1 MKISDRDKKLIMIV
15 LLAAII
21 ALPIVFFIKP
31 KNEAIKGLDTELVSL
46 NERYNYLKV
55 LSEKQPFY
63 ESEITRLNDER
74 GKLLLGFAPGIKQ
87 ENIIMFLRNIE
98 LTIPVRM
105 NTENFTAIARNVV
118 SEADE
123 LYALNTAT
131 VVNYTCDYESMKTFL
146 DTIFSNNEKMIVTQ
160 MDMDYDNMTGNIN
173 GVFTLEQF
181 AIEGTGK
188 ELESAGVPKINH
200 GNETIFSE
208 FRYLTP
214 EELELIE
221 ENGGLLVDETE
232 EEGEESEEEAEE
244 SED

>member
-15 LLAAII
+15 LLAAVI

-31 KNEAIKGLDTELVSL
+31 KNESIKSLDNELVSL
-46 NERYNYLKV
+46 NERYSYLKT

-63 ESEITRLNDER
+63 ESEIARLNDER
-74 GKLLLGFAPGIKQ
+74 GKMLMGFAPGIKQ

-98 LTIPVRM
+98 LTIPVTM
-105 NTENFTAIARNVV
+105 KTENFTGIARNVV
-118 SEADE
+118 SETDE

-131 VVNYTCDYESMKTFL
+131 VVNYSCDYESAKTFL
-146 DTIFSNNEKMIVTQ
+146 DTIFSNNEKMIITQ
-160 MDMDYDNMTGNIN
+160 MDMSYDALSGLVS

-181 AIEGTGK
+181 AIEGTDK
-188 ELESAGVPKINH
+188 ELEDAGVPKINH

-208 FRYLTP
+208 MRYLTP

-221 ENGGLLVDETE
+221 ENGGLLEE
-232 EEGEESEEEAEE
+232 IEEGTEESEEDAEE